1 MAKRGIGACYLV
13 QNLKNEGHGSC
24 SIKVGGGLLSHRD
37 FEQNYPV
44 IVRLSL
50 LITGLA
56 IDQFRGKDIIFNV
69 DLIKSLMSGSNH
81 FIQFELQATQ
91 IHRMMDKYSKQ
102 GWVDII
108 TIGAGKHYKLRP
120 AGVIGFLESLVDFD
134 YVIPLTETVMIQW
147 FLKTYS
153 VPIMA
158 RIRPHTSE
166 SVQKRLEQKLEEDYI
181 IKAQLKL
188 LDAGAQEM
196 MQRISQSQQLQD
208 YIKLQLDA
216 GKELIPSLKA
226 LPTEYS
232 YRLTHQKRFWQWL
245 SELPEDVQKMEVE
258 RGFNEREKLLY
269 GNTLRAIL
277 HLKAFYEGLVKDH
290 HES

>member
-1 MAKRGIGACYLV
+1 
-13 QNLKNEGHGSC
+13 
-24 SIKVGGGLLSHRD
+24 LSHRD

-44 IVRLSL
+44 IVRLAL
-50 LITGLA
+50 LISGLS
-56 IDQFRGKDIIFNV
+56 IDRFRGKDIIFNV

-81 FIQFELQATQ
+81 FKQFELQATQ
-91 IHRMMDKYSKQ
+91 IHRMMGKYRKQ
-102 GWVDII
+102 GWVEII
-108 TIGAGKHYKLRP
+108 TIGSGKYYKLKP
-120 AGVIGFLESLVDFD
+120 DGVIGFLESLVDFD

-153 VPIMA
+153 GPIMV
-158 RIRPHTSE
+158 RIKPYTTAA
-166 SVQKRLEQKLEEDYI
+166 VQKRLEQKLEEDYI
-181 IKAQLKL
+181 VKSQLVL
-188 LDAGAQEM
+188 LEAGAHEM
-196 MQRISQSQQLQD
+196 TRRISQSQELQD
-208 YIKLQLDA
+208 YIKAQVQA

-269 GNTLRAIL
+269 GNTLKAIL
-277 HLKAFYEGLVKDH
+277 HLKTFYTALLP
-290 HES
+290 ESSLES